1 MKYYLAMDFGASS
14 GRGMLGCYDGK
25 KLQLEE
31 LYRFE
36 NGAVTGEDGHLYWD
50 AERLFGEI
58 VKSLSLAAERGIQL
72 ESIGVDTWGVDYGL
86 LDADGKLMGA
96 PFNYRDSRTEGQMD
110 ALFTKVPSDEVFA
123 ETGIQFMPINTL
135 FQLYAEREGERLN
148 KADKLL
154 FMPDLFNYLLTGI
167 ARCER
172 SIASTSQCYNPQ
184 THDWAKQLL
193 ERVGLGHIPWAPLV
207 DSGTVLG
214 PVKEDL
220 AVQTGIGPVPV
231 VAVTGHDTAS
241 AVVAVPA
248 EGADFCYLS
257 SGTWSLMGAEL
268 DAPLIDTRSHD
279 LNFTNEIGYD
289 RKVRFLKNITGMW
302 LQQECRRYWQ
312 EAGQDYSWKEL
323 EAMAKAAEPFRSVI
337 NSDDP
342 VFASPGN
349 MPEKIADWCRANGQ
363 PVPEEPGAYI
373 RAIFEGL
380 ALRYRWVVER
390 LEALQGHSITAL
402 HVVGGGSANALLNQF
417 TASATGKPVLAGPTE
432 ATALGNVAVQMLGL
446 GQMADLAA
454 ARKLVADSFPTV
466 RYEPEDTE
474 AWTAAAE
481 RFAGLFG

>member
-14 GRGMLGCYDGK
+14 GRGMLGNYDGE
-25 KLQLEE
+25 KLELEE
-31 LYRFE
+31 LHRFE
-36 NGAVTGEDGHLYWD
+36 NGAVRGDDGHLYWD
-50 AERLFGEI
+50 AEKLFGEI
-58 VKSLSLAAERGIQL
+58 VKSLEIAAERGIQL

-86 LDADGKLMGA
+86 LGADGALIGN
-96 PFNYRDSRTEGQMD
+96 PFNYRDSRTDGQMD
-110 ALFTKVPSDEVFA
+110 AVFSVVPAKDVFDA
-123 ETGIQFMPINTL
+123 TGIQFMQLNTL
-135 FQLYAEREGERLN
+135 YQLYAERGGDRLA
-148 KADKLL
+148 KAQQLL
-154 FMPDLFNYLLTGI
+154 FMPDLFNYLLTGV

-172 SIASTSQCYNPQ
+172 SIASTSQCYDPK
-184 THDWAKQLL
+184 THDWAQDMLARL
-193 ERVGLGHIPWAPLV
+193 GLDTVPWAPLI
-207 DSGTVLG
+207 DSGEVVGPLKAELAERTGLG
-214 PVKEDL
+214 S
-220 AVQTGIGPVPV
+220 VPV

-248 EGADFCYLS
+248 AGKEFVYLS

-268 DAPLIDTRSHD
+268 DAPLIHERSHE
-279 LNFTNEIGYD
+279 LNFTNEIGYG

-323 EAMAKAAEPFRSVI
+323 EAMAEASEPFRTVI

-342 VFASPGN
+342 VFATPGK

-363 PVPEEPGAYI
+363 PVPETPGAFV

-390 LEALQGHSITAL
+390 LEELQGYPVDAV
-402 HVVGGGSANALLNQF
+402 HVVGGGSANTLLNRF
-417 TASATGKPVLAGPTE
+417 TAGATGKTVLAGPTE
-432 ATALGNVAVQMLGL
+432 ATALGNIAVQMLGL
-446 GQMADLAA
+446 GHLQDLPA
-454 ARKLVADSFPTV
+454 ARKLVADSFPTE
-466 RYEPEDTE
+466 RYEAENTE